1 LNRYS
6 ESCDIA
12 ITTGKRLPS
21 VGQHNFCWLLE
32 RLMEVNITFIGW
44 GRAVGRMS
52 SFRQRFGPT
61 EVTALIPRTR
71 PRHRNPHLELN
82 QSCHRPSR
90 QRIDAPPGRWPT
102 ALPGQ
107 CLTTLIARPDVYCPS
122 PHHPGHPSL
131 DRGLAA
137 LVAHPPLCPDTSN
150 RSSSAHAPPPCSN
163 ASHRTC
169 GPPPRPGRCLPD
181 ASSSSPQR
189 QWPILLHACPDTGH
203 CTTFDPFIVGLLHHG
218 GNTGR

>member
-1 LNRYS
+1 
-6 ESCDIA
+6 
-12 ITTGKRLPS
+12 
-21 VGQHNFCWLLE
+21 
-32 RLMEVNITFIGW
+32 
-44 GRAVGRMS
+44 MS
-52 SFRQRFGPT
+52 SFRQRFGLT

-82 QSCHRPSR
+82 QSCHHPSR
-90 QRIDAPPGRWPT
+90 RRIDAPPGRWLT

-107 CLTTLIARPDVYCPS
+107 CLTALIARPDVCCPS
-122 PHHPGHPSL
+122 PG
-131 DRGLAA
+131 RGLAA
-137 LVAHPPLCPDTSN
+137 LVTHPPLCPDTGN

-163 ASHRTC
+163 AIHRTR
-169 GPPPRPGRCLPD
+169 GPRPCPGRRLPD
-181 ASSSSPQR
+181 ASSSSPRR